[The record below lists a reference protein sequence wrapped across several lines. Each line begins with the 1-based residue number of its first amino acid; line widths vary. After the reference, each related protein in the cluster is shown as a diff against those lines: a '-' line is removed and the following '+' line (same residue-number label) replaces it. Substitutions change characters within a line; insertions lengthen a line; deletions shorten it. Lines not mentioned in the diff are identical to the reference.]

1 MFNGLKRQNGLLI
14 LGVDLFKY
22 IDELCD
28 QLFPEYENMTK
39 DEQKYREKLRKK
51 FKKVTLKSFNAFIS
65 KDDISSFCIVH
76 VPGLNKVTEFSS
88 INELRKRYEKNEYWM

>member
-14 LGVDLFKY
+14 LGVDLFNY

-39 DEQKYREKLRKK
+39 DEQEYREKLRKK

-65 KDDISSFCIVH
+65 KGDISPFCIVH
-76 VPGLNKVTEFSS
+76 VPGLEKITEFSS
-88 INELRKRYEKNEYWM
+88 IIEIRERYGANKE

>member
-14 LGVDLFKY
+14 LGVDLFNY

-65 KDDISSFCIVH
+65 KDDISPFCIVH
-76 VPGLNKVTEFSS
+76 VPGLENITEFSS
-88 INELRKRYEKNEYWM
+88 IIEIRERYGANKE